1 MQQSSPRIPPVA
13 PEAFTPEQKS
23 LVGDWTAL
31 NFSRVI
37 VENPGLYRTLI
48 PLIGQ
53 LISGSALPP
62 RDREV
67 LILRTLRLS
76 DEVYEYNHHVLIAR
90 KAGMTEAEIEAASA
104 GQPDLSPFDQALVRA
119 ADELVRDQC
128 VSDPTWRT
136 LAERYS
142 KPQLMEVVAL
152 VGLYALMAMLTKSFG
167 IELEDS
173 ETFSAFGQLRKYT

>member
-1 MQQSSPRIPPVA
+1 MQQTPPRIPPVA
-13 PEAFTPEQKS
+13 PEAFTPEQKQ

-53 LISGSALPP
+53 LISQSTLPP

-76 DEVYEYNHHVLIAR
+76 EEVYEYQHHLLIAA
-90 KAGMTEAEIEAASA
+90 KAGMTAAEIEAAASA
-104 GQPDLSPFDQALVRA
+104 SAELAPFDQALVRA
-119 ADELVRDQC
+119 VDELMREQRIG
-128 VSDPTWRT
+128 DPTWRS

-142 KPQLMEVVAL
+142 KAQLMEVVAV
-152 VGLYALMAMLTKSFG
+152 VGLYVLMAMLTKSCDV
-167 IELEDS
+167 ELEDAA
-173 ETFSAFGQLRKYT
+173 TFGAFGQLRNYT

>member
-1 MQQSSPRIPPVA
+1 MQQNLPRIPPVA
-13 PEAFTPEQKS
+13 PEDFTPEQKS

-37 VENPGLYRTLI
+37 VEHPGLYRTLI

-67 LILRTLRLS
+67 LILRTLTLS
-76 DEVYEYNHHVLIAR
+76 DEVYEYRHHVLIAQ
-90 KAGMTEAEIEAASA
+90 KAGMTDAEIEAAA
-104 GQPDLSPFDQALVRA
+104 RGGADLAPFDQALVRA
-119 ADELVRDQC
+119 ADELVREQR

-142 KPQLMEVVAL
+142 QVQLMEVVAV
-152 VGLYALMAMLTKSFG
+152 VGLYALMAMLTKSFD
-167 IELEDS
+167 IELEDAA
-173 ETFSAFGQLRKYT
+173 TFNGFGRLRSYT